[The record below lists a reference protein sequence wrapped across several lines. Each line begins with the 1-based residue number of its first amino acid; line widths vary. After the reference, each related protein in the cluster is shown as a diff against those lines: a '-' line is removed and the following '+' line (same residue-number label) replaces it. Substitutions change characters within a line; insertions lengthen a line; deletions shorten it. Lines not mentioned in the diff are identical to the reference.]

1 MSQELFDQVKESVNQ
16 LTLSEKTT
24 LIKYLLD
31 EVGKVSPK
39 ELAEQK
45 VDEQEERSF
54 GLFPGGWI
62 SEDFDK
68 ELPDDFWLG
77 KL

>member
-1 MSQELFDQVKESVNQ
+1 MSQELFNQVKENLNQ
-16 LTLSEKTT
+16 LTLSEKTE
-24 LIKYLLD
+24 LIKHLLD
-31 EVGKVSPK
+31 EVGKVSSK
-39 ELAEQK
+39 EVIEQK
-45 VDEQEERSF
+45 VEEQEERSF

-68 ELPDDFWLG
+68 ELPEEFWLG